1 MISEKPFVS
10 VIILSFNGQDYLFD
24 CLDSVLKVN
33 YPIDRFE
40 VIVADNCSSDRSV
53 DLIREN
59 FGEQVKLIE
68 FEKNFGFSEGN
79 NLALRSAKGELII
92 FLNQDT
98 VVNELFIQGLVNAV
112 EESNFDACQSNI
124 IMPRNDDF
132 ELNQDKASMPK
143 KTYFYQLNR
152 YGYVSQASVN
162 NDESNFESNFLSG
175 CSFII
180 RRDVLNKLGEPFN
193 LSTVVRMFGFIG
205 SWGEDIYLSR
215 LLKVNGFR
223 IGVSS
228 TSVTYHF
235 SGFHWT
241 INRFNFFKNI
251 VMTRNRYLVISIFS
265 EDFYQFIKSFPFVF
279 ISQSHKIYSRL
290 KKSGKSKMLSTLIS
304 LVGVPISII
313 SFLYFLYFRLNPK
326 NNIRISQEDT

>member
-1 MISEKPFVS
+1 
-10 VIILSFNGQDYLFD
+10 
-24 CLDSVLKVN
+24 
-33 YPIDRFE
+33 
-40 VIVADNCSSDRSV
+40 
-53 DLIREN
+53 
-59 FGEQVKLIE
+59 
-68 FEKNFGFSEGN
+68 
-79 NLALRSAKGELII
+79 
-92 FLNQDT
+92 
-98 VVNELFIQGLVNAV
+98 
-112 EESNFDACQSNI
+112 
-124 IMPRNDDF
+124 MPRNDDF

-241 INRFNFFKNI
+241 INRFNFFKN
-251 VMTRNRYLVISIFS
+251 M
-265 EDFYQFIKSFPFVF
+265 DA
-279 ISQSHKIYSRL
+279 KIYKAEKIQTHGGSLRIYVSKNKKVKIHYSVKEILKEEDKFGIKNFQTYKNFESKILQMKRNVRNNLNKLLNTHNEIVGYGSPAKATTALNYFGISKEIKYIIEDNKLKHGKFIPGVKIPIISKKNLKTNPKCILVLAWNFFDEIKNKNQALTKNFVSISDL
-290 KKSGKSKMLSTLIS
+290 KKSS
-304 LVGVPISII
+304 
-313 SFLYFLYFRLNPK
+313 
-326 NNIRISQEDT
+326 